1 VPSIALS
8 PESAAQGA
16 SIGTF
21 VRMDDLPPEPG
32 SRRRP
37 EPRHSLGAHGEDAA
51 ARYLTS
57 IGYRVLG
64 RNVRAGDAEADIVA
78 LAPDGSM
85 AVVEVKARSG
95 PWHPEDRIDAVK
107 RGRMVRAARALS
119 ATDAFRDRMFQFDVV
134 AVSVLPGGAVD
145 VVHWPRAFDSPE

>member
-1 VPSIALS
+1 
-8 PESAAQGA
+8 
-16 SIGTF
+16 
-21 VRMDDLPPEPG
+21 M
-32 SRRRP
+32 
-37 EPRHSLGAHGEDAA
+37 
-51 ARYLTS
+51 
-57 IGYRVLG
+57 
-64 RNVRAGDAEADIVA
+64 A

-95 PWHPEDRIDAVK
+95 PWHPEARIDAVK